1 MRAVVTRV
9 AGASV
14 TIAGNVNG
22 RIGRGFLVLLGVG
35 PNDTEETA
43 DRLAEKICN
52 LRVFEDENGK
62 MNLNLEQ
69 TGGALL
75 VVSQFTL
82 YADTSSRRPGFTGA
96 AKPDAAIPLYE
107 RFMAH
112 CRERGFDVQ
121 HGEFGV
127 WRLCGRRIRITRSA
141 SSASTGPRRMSSPSV
156 LWRGPTWALGPEQSP
171 RENA

>member
-43 DRLAEKICN
+43 DRLAE
-52 LRVFEDENGK
+52 
-62 MNLNLEQ
+62 

-121 HGEFGV
+121 HGEFGADMQV
-127 WRLCGRRIRITRSA
+127 DSRND
-141 SSASTGPRRMSSPSV
+141 GPVTILFDTERP
-156 LWRGPTWALGPEQSP
+156 L
-171 RENA
+171 

>member
-1 MRAVVTRV
+1 MKFVIQRVSQAEVVV
-9 AGASV
+9 EEQSV
-14 TIAGNVNG
+14 GKIDQGLMV
-22 RIGRGFLVLLGVG
+22 LVS
-35 PNDTEETA
+35 
-43 DRLAEKICN
+43 ICN
-52 LRVFEDENGK
+52 SDTKEIADKLINKLIHLRIFEDENGK

-121 HGEFGV
+121 HGEFGADMQV
-127 WRLCGRRIRITRSA
+127 DSRND
-141 SSASTGPRRMSSPSV
+141 GPVTILFDTERP
-156 LWRGPTWALGPEQSP
+156 L
-171 RENA
+171 

>member
-9 AGASV
+9 SSASV
-14 TIAGNVNG
+14 TIDGTVNG

-35 PNDTEETA
+35 PNDTQETA

-62 MNLNLEQ
+62 MNRSLEQ
-69 TGGALL
+69 VGGALL

-82 YADTSSRRPGFTGA
+82 YADTSSRRPGFSGA
-96 AKPDAAIPLYE
+96 AKPDTAIPLYE
-107 RFMAH
+107 RFMAR

-121 HGEFGV
+121 HGEFGADMQV
-127 WRLCGRRIRITRSA
+127 EIGRA
-141 SSASTGPRRMSSPSV
+141 HV
-156 LWRGPTWALGPEQSP
+156 
-171 RENA
+171 